1 MVGVAFPLV
10 LVFMQLGL
18 YEAFLAGTT
27 RLYEA
32 LDFDLVLL
40 STEYVALGETR
51 EFPRRFCQL
60 VAPAS

>member
-1 MVGVAFPLV
+1 
-10 LVFMQLGL
+10 MQLGL

-60 VAPAS
+60 VAPASWPMT